1 MGLLDKWLGG
11 KSVTPPIAPR
21 ALDISALLKQA
32 DACID
37 RGEFAQAAQ
46 ALASV
51 KGQEPQRVAA
61 RVNYAFCLLNLGQSA
76 QAKAELEACVTLAP
90 KNVDAL
96 YMLSGLLLE
105 DASWLQAS
113 EHLQTVIQIQPG
125 FLLAYPDLVRAL
137 CELQKFDD
145 ALSVCDRGLSLNG
158 GDIHLMLTQGNV
170 YFAMRKFLQ
179 ALACFDQVLVRQ
191 SGQPEASHN
200 KALVLEKLNREQEA
214 LVFAKHAF
222 EVAPDNPAYI
232 ANYARILACNGQS
245 EEGHRLLDQA
255 LKRFA
260 NNSDLL
266 KCAAIYEEQAGRYEQ
281 ALAALDRVLVRDAK
295 NASVLE
301 QKAFVF
307 LAMRSYGACVEAA
320 QRALDLA
327 PNLATAWN
335 VMGMALTR
343 SNRLEDAQD
352 AFEKALS
359 IKPDFVDAISN
370 LAALHKERGEIEA
383 AIRSYDEVIR
393 FQPVHV
399 GAHSNRLFCLAYK
412 EGESAKAYID
422 LARQSDQLLHAG
434 LKPFESW
441 KTGVAASASAGKLR
455 IGFVSGDLMKHPVG
469 YFLESTLKHLDPQR
483 FELLAY
489 PTISFEDDFTRR
501 VKPFFKTWR
510 PLTGMNDLS
519 AAQAI
524 HADGVHI
531 LVDLAGW
538 SAGHRLAV
546 FAHKPAPV
554 QTTWLGFFAS
564 TGMRSMDYILV
575 DPHGV
580 DPSEQDFYSE
590 KLCYL
595 PETRL
600 SFSPPTSQPV
610 SPLPALSNGCVTLG
624 CFQDWTKVND
634 QVLMCWLRIMTALP
648 SARLRLMSKQCFDP
662 ILRKGMYARL
672 SSMGFE
678 IERIVVQE
686 AVSYEAYL
694 DSYAQIDFMLDTFP
708 YPGGTTTCEALWM
721 GVPTMTL
728 EGNTMLSR
736 QGAGLMKSA
745 GLPSWVAKSKE
756 EYISLAIAKAN
767 DLSDLAALRA
777 RIRDQIAQAS
787 LFNGE
792 RFSAQLGSAFETMWR
807 GEI

>member
-1 MGLLDKWLGG
+1 MGLLNKWLGR
-11 KSVTPPIAPR
+11 KSVTPPIAQQT
-21 ALDISALLKQA
+21 LDIAALLKQA

-37 RGEFAQAAQ
+37 RGEFALAAQ

-61 RVNYAFCLLNLGQSA
+61 RVNYAYCLLNLGQSA
-76 QAKAELEACVTLAP
+76 QAKAELEACVSLAP

-105 DASWLQAS
+105 DASWVQAS

-125 FLLAYPDLVRAL
+125 FLLAYPDLARAL

-145 ALSVCDRGLSLNG
+145 ALRICEQGLSLNG
-158 GDIHLMLTQGNV
+158 GDVHLMLTQGNV
-170 YFAMRKFLQ
+170 FFAMHNFMQ
-179 ALACFDQVLVRQ
+179 ALTCFDQVLVRQ
-191 SGQPEASHN
+191 SGQPDAAYN
-200 KALVLEKLNREQEA
+200 KALVLEKLNREEEA
-214 LVFAKHAF
+214 LAFAKLAF
-222 EVAPDNPAYI
+222 EGAPDNPSYI
-232 ANYARILACNGQS
+232 ANYARILASHGHS
-245 EEGHRLLDQA
+245 EEGRRLLDQA
-255 LKRFA
+255 LKRFT
-260 NNSDLL
+260 NNSELL

-281 ALAALDRVLVRDAK
+281 ALAALDRVLVGDAK
-295 NASVLE
+295 NASVFE
-301 QKAFVF
+301 QKAFVL
-307 LAMRSYGACVEAA
+307 LAMRSYRACVEAA
-320 QRALDLA
+320 QRALDLT
-327 PNLATAWN
+327 PNLASAWN

-343 SNRLEDAQD
+343 SNRLQDAQD
-352 AFEKALS
+352 AFKKALS
-359 IKPDFVDAISN
+359 IQPDYVDAISN

-383 AIRSYDEVIR
+383 AIQSYDEVIK
-393 FQPVHV
+393 FNPIHV

-412 EGESAKAYID
+412 EGERAKAYID

-434 LKPFESW
+434 VKPFDSW
-441 KTGVAASASAGKLR
+441 KTGVAASAYDGKLR

-469 YFLESTLKHLDPQR
+469 YFLETTLKHLDPQR

-501 VKPFFKTWR
+501 VKPLFKTWR
-510 PLTGMNDLS
+510 PLAGMNDLS

-554 QTTWLGFFAS
+554 QATWLGFFAS

-575 DPHGV
+575 DSHGV
-580 DPSEQDFYSE
+580 EPSEQDFYSE

-600 SFSPPTSQPV
+600 CFSPPSSKLVTS
-610 SPLPALSNGCVTLG
+610 LPALSNGYVTLG

-634 QVLMCWLRIMTALP
+634 HVLACWLRIMAALP

-662 ILRKGMYARL
+662 ILRKNMQARL
-672 SSMGFE
+672 SNIGFDVQ
-678 IERIVVQE
+678 RIAIQE
-686 AVSYEAYL
+686 AMSYEAYL
-694 DSYAQIDFMLDTFP
+694 DSYAQVDFMLDTFP
-708 YPGGTTTCEALWM
+708 YPGGTTSCEALWM
-721 GVPTMTL
+721 GVPTLTL
-728 EGNTMLSR
+728 RGNTMLAR
-736 QGAGLMKSA
+736 QGAGLMRCA
-745 GLPSWVAKSKE
+745 GLPSWVANSEE
-756 EYISLAIAKAN
+756 EYVDLAIAKAN
-767 DLSDLAALRA
+767 DLSALANLRA
-777 RIRDQIAQAS
+777 SLRDQVAQTS

-792 RFSAQLGSAFETMWR
+792 RFSAQLGAAFEAMWR

>member
-1 MGLLDKWLGG
+1 MGLLDKWLGS
-11 KSVTPPIAPR
+11 KSVAASIAPQT
-21 ALDISALLKQA
+21 LDIAALLKQA

-76 QAKAELEACVTLAP
+76 QAKAELEACVSLAP

-96 YMLSGLLLE
+96 YMLSGLLIE
-105 DASWLQAS
+105 AQSWAQAS
-113 EHLQTVIQIQPG
+113 EHLQTVIQLQPG
-125 FLLAYPDLVRAL
+125 FLLAYPDLARTL

-145 ALSVCDRGLSLNG
+145 ALSICERALSLNG
-158 GDIHLMLTQGNV
+158 GDVHLMLTQGNV
-170 YFAMRKFLQ
+170 FFAMHKFTQ

-191 SGQPEASHN
+191 PGQPEVAHN

-214 LVFAKHAF
+214 LVFAKHAV
-222 EVAPDNPAYI
+222 EAAQDNPAYI
-232 ANYARILACNGQS
+232 ANYARMLASNGQS
-245 EEGHRLLDQA
+245 EEGRRLLEQA

-266 KCAAIYEEQAGRYEQ
+266 KCAAIYDEQAGRHEQ
-281 ALAALDRVLVRDAK
+281 ALAGLDRVLVGDAK
-295 NASVLE
+295 NASALE

-327 PNLATAWN
+327 PNLASAWN

-352 AFEKALS
+352 ALEKALS

-383 AIRSYDEVIR
+383 AIRSYDEVIK
-393 FQPVHV
+393 FNPVHV

-412 EGESAKAYID
+412 EGASAKAYID
-422 LARQSDQLLHAG
+422 LARQSDQLLHEG
-434 LKPFESW
+434 LKPFDSW
-441 KTGVAASASAGKLR
+441 KTGVAAGAYAGKLR
-455 IGFVSGDLMKHPVG
+455 IGLVSGDLMKHPVG

-524 HADGVHI
+524 HADGIHI

-554 QTTWLGFFAS
+554 QATWLGFFAS

-600 SFSPPTSQPV
+600 SFSPPSSKPAT
-610 SPLPALSNGCVTLG
+610 PLPALSNGCVTLG
-624 CFQDWTKVND
+624 CFQDWTKVNNH
-634 QVLMCWLRIMTALP
+634 VLGCWLRIMTALP
-648 SARLRLMSKQCFDP
+648 STRLRLMSKQCFDP
-662 ILRKGMYARL
+662 ILRENMRARL
-672 SSMGFE
+672 SNMGFE
-678 IERIVVQE
+678 MQRVVIQE
-686 AVSYEAYL
+686 AMGYEAYL
-694 DSYAQIDFMLDTFP
+694 DSYAQVDFMLDTFP

-721 GVPTMTL
+721 GVPTVTL
-728 EGNTMLSR
+728 EGNTMLAR

-745 GLPSWVAKSKE
+745 NLPSWVAKSE
-756 EYISLAIAKAN
+756 EQYVDLAIAKAN
-767 DLSDLAALRA
+767 DLSGLAHLRA
-777 RIRDQIAQAS
+777 SIRGQIAQTS

-792 RFSAQLGSAFETMWR
+792 RFSAQLGSAFEAMWR
-807 GEI
+807 GEV